1 MGIEQRKGNLY
12 YYSKRRKGD
21 RVVSEYVGSGEV
33 AYIAD
38 HLAKQEKQQRQA
50 ERELATTVQA
60 GTAEID
66 SALDS
71 HSRAVDALV
80 GSYLQLLGYHKHNR
94 QWRRRRGNGK
104 G

>member
-1 MGIEQRKGNLY
+1 MALETRRNGNLY
-12 YYSKRRKGD
+12 YYRKRREGD

-33 AYIAD
+33 AYLAD
-38 HLAKQEKQQRQA
+38 HLAKQQRQA
-50 ERELATTVQA
+50 EREMMTAVQA
-60 GTAEID
+60 TDKEID

-80 GSYLQLLGYHKHNR
+80 ESHLQMLGFHKHNR
-94 QWRRRRGNGK
+94 QWRRKNGK